1 MTNPVTILRVAVLI
15 PCYNE
20 GSAVGA
26 VVRDLKVQLPDA
38 AIYVYDNNST
48 DDTAAQ
54 AMATGAIVRTE
65 PRQGKGH
72 VVRRMFA
79 DVEADVYLML
89 DGDGTYDTATAPLLI
104 RRLLDDHL
112 DMVVGTRLSSTGR
125 QVFRPG
131 HRWGNR
137 LINWIVSRL
146 FDSPF
151 TDILSGYR
159 AMSRR
164 FVKSFPALASGFEIE
179 TLLTIHALELQLP
192 VAEMECPYRDR
203 AEGTQSKLNTFRDG
217 WRILFVILLLLKEIR
232 PFFFF
237 GLFGLGFF
245 TLSLL
250 LGIPVVTE
258 YLTTG
263 LVPRFPT
270 AILATGLMLLAG
282 ISLTSGLIL
291 DTVSRRARDIKR
303 LQYLSLAP
311 LHR

>member
-1 MTNPVTILRVAVLI
+1 MTNPAPTVRVAVLI

-20 GSAVGA
+20 GGAIAA
-26 VVRDLKVQLPDA
+26 VVRDLKAHLPDA

-48 DDTAAQ
+48 DDTAAR
-54 AMATGAIVRTE
+54 AAAAGAIVRAE

-79 DVEADVYLML
+79 DVEADIYLML
-89 DGDGTYDTATAPLLI
+89 DGDGTYDTATAPRLISHLLNE
-104 RRLLDDHL
+104 HL
-112 DMVVGTRLSSTGR
+112 DMIVATRLSSTGDR
-125 QVFRPG
+125 VFRPG

-137 LINWIVSRL
+137 LINGIVSHL
-146 FDSPF
+146 FGSPF

-159 AMSRR
+159 VMSRR

-179 TLLTIHALELQLP
+179 TLLTVHALELQLP

-203 AEGTQSKLNTFRDG
+203 AGGTQSKLNTFRDG
-217 WRILFVILLLLKEIR
+217 WRILLVIFLLLKEIR

-245 TLSLL
+245 TASLL
-250 LGIPVVTE
+250 LGVPVVME
-258 YLTTG
+258 YLATG

-282 ISLTSGLIL
+282 IALTSGLIL

-303 LQYLSLAP
+303 LQYLSLTSGN
-311 LHR
+311 R